1 MKNYFLNQ
9 RTVTFLIALLIASGL
24 WLLIKLSGNF
34 QTEHKIRIGYQN
46 FPIDRVL
53 INKPDSVLKIRTN
66 NNGFGVLG
74 QLVFARNKS
83 LTLDFKTARFLRTR
97 AGVQTYYILCS
108 SLQSSIKDEFKSADQ
123 ILNIQPDSLIFVFE
137 KLASKKLKIQ
147 AQITLSFDPRF
158 KQYKKMILEP
168 DSLVF
173 FGPASILESLTAIN
187 TYAFDLQN
195 INTNIDTVIP
205 LHLPNNKLISN
216 RKNVKFQ
223 LAVEE
228 YTEGKI
234 SLPIQLEADTETQY
248 KIFPSEV
255 QVTYQVALKDYAKI
269 NSSDFEL
276 LATPDSTEAGK
287 LLLQLSKQ
295 PKNVIVSNIQP
306 ASAEYIILR

>member
-1 MKNYFLNQ
+1 MKNYFLDQ

-24 WLLIKLSGNF
+24 WLLIKLTGDF
-34 QTEHKIRIGYQN
+34 QTEHKIQIGYQN
-46 FPIDRVL
+46 FPIDKVL

-83 LTLDFKTARFLRTR
+83 LTLDFKTARFLREDK
-97 AGVQTYYILCS
+97 GVQTYYIPCS
-108 SLQSSIKDEFKSADQ
+108 NLQPNIEDEFRSADQ

-137 KLASKKLKIQ
+137 KLSSKKLKIQ

-158 KQYKKMILEP
+158 KQYKEMILEP

-173 FGPASILESLTAIN
+173 FGPTSILESLTTIN

-195 INTNIDTVIP
+195 INANIDTIIP
-205 LHLPNNKLISN
+205 LYLPNNKLISS
-216 RKNVKFQ
+216 RENVKFQ

-234 SLPIQLEADTETQY
+234 NLPIQLEADATTQY
-248 KIFPSEV
+248 KIFPSEA
-255 QVTYQVALKDYAKI
+255 QVTYQVALKDYAQV
-269 NSSDFEL
+269 NSNAFKL
-276 LATPDSTEAGK
+276 LASPDSTESGK
-287 LLLQLSKQ
+287 LLLQLSQQ

-306 ASAEYIILR
+306 ATAEYIIIK

>member
-1 MKNYFLNQ
+1 MKNYFLDQ

-34 QTEHKIRIGYQN
+34 QTEHKIQIGYQN
-46 FPIDRVL
+46 FPIDKVL

-74 QLVFARNKS
+74 QILFARNKS
-83 LTLDFKTARFLRTR
+83 LTIDFETARFLRTKE
-97 AGVQTYYILCS
+97 GIQTYYILCS
-108 SLQSSIKDEFKSADQ
+108 SLQSEIEDEFKSADQ

-147 AQITLSFDPRF
+147 AHINLSFDPRF

-173 FGPASILESLTAIN
+173 FGPTSLLDSLTTIN
-187 TYAFDLQN
+187 TYPFDLQN
-195 INTNIDTVIP
+195 INTNIDTIIP
-205 LHLPNNKLISN
+205 LHLPDNKLISS
-216 RKNVKFQ
+216 RENVKFQ

-234 SLPIQLEADTETQY
+234 NLPIQIESDAATQY

-255 QVTYQVALKDYAKI
+255 QVTYQVALKDYAKV
-269 NSSDFEL
+269 NSNAFEL
-276 LATPDSTEAGK
+276 LASPDSTEAGK
-287 LLLQLSKQ
+287 LLLELSKQ

-306 ASAEYIILR
+306 ATAEYIIIK

>member
-1 MKNYFLNQ
+1 MKNYFFDQ

-34 QTEHKIRIGYQN
+34 QTEHKIQIGYQN
-46 FPIDRVL
+46 FPIDKVL

-74 QLVFARNKS
+74 QILFARNKS
-83 LTLDFKTARFLRTR
+83 LTIDFETARFLRTKE
-97 AGVQTYYILCS
+97 GIQTYYILCS
-108 SLQSSIKDEFKSADQ
+108 SLQSEIEDEFKSADQ

-147 AQITLSFDPRF
+147 AHINLSFDPRF

-173 FGPASILESLTAIN
+173 FGPTSLLDSLTTIN
-187 TYAFDLQN
+187 TYPFDLQN
-195 INTNIDTVIP
+195 INTNIDTIIP
-205 LHLPNNKLISN
+205 LHLPDNKLISS
-216 RKNVKFQ
+216 RENVKFQ

-234 SLPIQLEADTETQY
+234 NLPIQIESDAATQY

-255 QVTYQVALKDYAKI
+255 QVTYQVALKDYAKV
-269 NSSDFEL
+269 NSNAFEL
-276 LATPDSTEAGK
+276 LASPDSTEAGK
-287 LLLQLSKQ
+287 LLLELSKQ

-306 ASAEYIILR
+306 ATAEYIIIK

>member
-1 MKNYFLNQ
+1 MKNYFLDQ

-34 QTEHKIRIGYQN
+34 QTEHKIQIGYQN
-46 FPIDRVL
+46 FPIDKVL

-74 QLVFARNKS
+74 QILFARNKS
-83 LTLDFKTARFLRTR
+83 LTIDFETARFLRTKE
-97 AGVQTYYILCS
+97 GIQTYYILCS
-108 SLQSSIKDEFKSADQ
+108 SLQSEIEDEFKSADQ

-147 AQITLSFDPRF
+147 AHINLSFDPRF

-173 FGPASILESLTAIN
+173 FGPTSLLDSLTTIN
-187 TYAFDLQN
+187 TYPFDLQN
-195 INTNIDTVIP
+195 INTNIDTIIP
-205 LHLPNNKLISN
+205 LHLPDNKLISS
-216 RKNVKFQ
+216 RENVKFQ

-234 SLPIQLEADTETQY
+234 NLPIQIESDAATQY

-255 QVTYQVALKDYAKI
+255 QVTYQVALKDYAKV
-269 NSSDFEL
+269 NSNEFEL
-276 LATPDSTEAGK
+276 LASPDSTEAGK
-287 LLLQLSKQ
+287 LLLELSKQ

-306 ASAEYIILR
+306 ATAEYIIIK